1 VRNQLLKSEVHGNL
15 RNYRRSYG
23 TMDRR
28 INVKVIA
35 ERLGN
40 TVEMIYTIYGH
51 VLKEL
56 ELRAVD
62 LFAESLATGCVF
74 GAGSS

>member
-1 VRNQLLKSEVHGNL
+1 VFPVCIKKQFKLTDYATILLNRALNL
-15 RNYRRSYG
+15 
-23 TMDRR
+23 
-28 INVKVIA
+28 KVIA

-56 ELRAVD
+56 ELRLLD
-62 LFAESLATGCVF
+62 LFAKGLATVGCFFMNVI
-74 GAGSS
+74 

>member
-1 VRNQLLKSEVHGNL
+1 
-15 RNYRRSYG
+15 
-23 TMDRR
+23 M
-28 INVKVIA
+28 KVIA

-56 ELRAVD
+56 KVRAVD
-62 LFAESLATGCVF
+62 LFAESLATGGILGLVLHEPSSNLCAATFF
-74 GAGSS
+74 GKCPKYMLY